1 MKTTRKRPRKPIAP
15 ACPYERDES
24 MAVMRWARHMVETNQ
39 EPRLRLLRCGF
50 EGLRLSMGVRMQVKR
65 QSVASGWPDLFLS
78 VPLYD
83 DHRGVLYCEI
93 CGLYIEL
100 KRQNGGT
107 VSAEQ
112 KSMHK
117 LLRDQGYRVEVC
129 RGAVAAIDA
138 ICEYL
143 GLATG
148 AAQEPHDTALAE
160 TKED

>member
-1 MKTTRKRPRKPIAP
+1 MAATRKRPKKPVTP

-24 MAVMRWARHMVETNQ
+24 MAVMRWARNMVETNQ
-39 EPRLRLLRCGF
+39 EPRLKLLRCGF

-65 QSVASGWPDLFLS
+65 QSVCSGWPDLFLS
-78 VPLYD
+78 VPSTEEAAD
-83 DHRGVLYCEI
+83 GWVTEHI
-93 CGLYIEL
+93 NGLYIEL

-107 VSAEQ
+107 VSQEQ
-112 KSMHK
+112 KAMHQ
-117 LLRDQGYRVEVC
+117 LLRVQGYRVVVC

-148 AAQEPHDTALAE
+148 AAQEPHDTALAGE
-160 TKED
+160 K